1 MRARGRSPPDH
12 YYRDLDILHAKYDQ
26 LSQALVESRE
36 AFASSRCGRSTDVAS
51 PGVTSPAEAPCPP
64 RPGSSSC
71 TGLRL
76 SPQPGPSSSGDQR
89 FASQDRRRPR
99 DASSDPSR
107 PSGIS
112 EDRSRKRF
120 AASDQPSDR
129 RRFASGDSP
138 SPKRRRFASEDSNSP
153 QRRHSSRASSGDDS
167 FERPPSR
174 SSPTCPSSPSREDK
188 DADESSMPAPVRAMI
203 DFILKSFPDAQ
214 ASPSHPSLRSFD
226 LSAYAGVTDAA
237 IPPGSL
243 LAWCHALSDAFSET
257 QQRFARHIK
266 DGKPCHAILPT
277 LNKFER
283 VSNSPTQGKELRA
296 NPDVLDL
303 LRNRVPDSRHVPLS
317 LREAAALEQ
326 ALRSGLES
334 HNFLTWSVV
343 ALIRSLHEKKLLP
356 KDDPVISQLQK
367 SFSKAC
373 GNVASSMTS
382 SAAFVT
388 LKRRQLLLSHVVPS
402 VSDAQKRNLLSDPF
416 FQTSSLFSD
425 SSVESARSAACDLSL
440 FKPHLKASSSTTQP
454 RRSGYSSSSAPRG
467 PARSSSA
474 QSSAQ
479 RSSSPLRH
487 QSGKKGDSRFQ
498 KKSSGP
504 HQKRGGGFSEVGTLS
519 LIGGRRLPSQLLVGL
534 EGSGGGRL
542 GSGGSAGRLSDPL
555 RPSTSSVRASTLP
568 AGVLPSVHQG
578 SRLNPGASEPSS
590 EGGSRTSPSV
600 SGFLQPSIPRPE
612 GFGVLAPHH

>member
-1 MRARGRSPPDH
+1 M
-12 YYRDLDILHAKYDQ
+12 
-26 LSQALVESRE
+26 
-36 AFASSRCGRSTDVAS
+36 
-51 PGVTSPAEAPCPP
+51 
-64 RPGSSSC
+64 GSC
-71 TGLRL
+71 
-76 SPQPGPSSSGDQR
+76 DQR

-99 DASSDPSR
+99 DASSDRSR
-107 PSGIS
+107 QSGIS

-120 AASDQPSDR
+120 AARDRPSDR

-153 QRRHSSRASSGDDS
+153 QCRHSSRASSGDGS

-174 SSPTCPSSPSREDK
+174 SSPTRPSSPSREDK
-188 DADESSMPAPVRAMI
+188 DADESSIPAPVRAMI
-203 DFILKSFPDAQ
+203 DFILKSFPDSQ

-243 LAWCHALSDAFSET
+243 LAWCHTLSDAFSDT
-257 QQRFARHIK
+257 QQRFARRIK
-266 DGKPCHAILPT
+266 AGKVCHTLLPT
-277 LNKFER
+277 LNRFER

-317 LREAAALEQ
+317 LKEAAALER
-326 ALRSGLES
+326 ALRLGLES

-343 ALIRSLHEKKLLP
+343 ALICFLHEKKLLP

-388 LKRRQLLLSHVVPS
+388 LKSRQLLLSHVVLS

-425 SSVESARSAACDLSL
+425 SSVEAARSAARNLSL
-440 FKPHLKASSSTTQP
+440 FKPHLKASSSTTQT
-454 RRSGYSSSSAPRG
+454 RRSGYSSSSAQRG

-504 HQKRGGGFSEVGTLS
+504 HQNRGGF
-519 LIGGRRLPSQLLVGL
+519 RR
-534 EGSGGGRL
+534 
-542 GSGGSAGRLSDPL
+542 
-555 RPSTSSVRASTLP
+555 
-568 AGVLPSVHQG
+568 
-578 SRLNPGASEPSS
+578 
-590 EGGSRTSPSV
+590 
-600 SGFLQPSIPRPE
+600 
-612 GFGVLAPHH
+612 

>member
-1 MRARGRSPPDH
+1 MISLARLLLSHVRLSLPVAVGVLQTSLLQLRLPVLHVQILRHARGFACH
-12 YYRDLDILHAKYDQ
+12 
-26 LSQALVESRE
+26 LSLALPHLAINDSHLKIVIVHETPQAIVP
-36 AFASSRCGRSTDVAS
+36 VK
-51 PGVTSPAEAPCPP
+51 AEFQKIAH
-64 RPGSSSC
+64 
-71 TGLRL
+71 
-76 SPQPGPSSSGDQR
+76 
-89 FASQDRRRPR
+89 
-99 DASSDPSR
+99 
-107 PSGIS
+107 
-112 EDRSRKRF
+112 
-120 AASDQPSDR
+120 ASDSPLEISLATD
-129 RRFASGDSP
+129 GDSLQGIP
-138 SPKRRRFASEDSNSP
+138 PLQSVADSLQDSNSP
-153 QRRHSSRASSGDDS
+153 QRRHSSRASSGDGS

-174 SSPTCPSSPSREDK
+174 SSPTRPSSPSREDK
-188 DADESSMPAPVRAMI
+188 DTDESSMPAPVRAMI
-203 DFILKSFPDAQ
+203 DFILKSFPDSQ
-214 ASPSHPSLRSFD
+214 ASPSHPSSRSFD

-243 LAWCHALSDAFSET
+243 LAWCHALSDAFSDT
-257 QQRFARHIK
+257 QQRFARRIK
-266 DGKPCHAILPT
+266 DGKVCHTLLPT
-277 LNKFER
+277 LNRFER

-317 LREAAALEQ
+317 LKEAASLER

-373 GNVASSMTS
+373 GNVASSMAS

-416 FQTSSLFSD
+416 FQTSSLFSN
-425 SSVESARSAACDLSL
+425 SSVEAARSARDLSL
-440 FKPHLKASSSTTQP
+440 FKPHLKASSSTTQT
-454 RRSGYSSSSAPRG
+454 RRSGYSSSSAQRG

-504 HQKRGGGFSEVGTLS
+504 HQKRGGFSEVGALS

-534 EGSGGGRL
+534 EGSGGWTL
-542 GSGGSAGRLSDPL
+542 G
-555 RPSTSSVRASTLP
+555 
-568 AGVLPSVHQG
+568 
-578 SRLNPGASEPSS
+578 
-590 EGGSRTSPSV
+590 
-600 SGFLQPSIPRPE
+600 
-612 GFGVLAPHH
+612 